1 MPASDQPIAVRQFE
15 LGDAAPRQDIDL
27 GVSREGVRYERALV
41 LVQYDGIPWGVFEIP
56 APKGV
61 LSAQDVGREADA
73 RVASGTWPTRDTLR
87 IDAPATPLRVVV
99 PTCRNPQ
106 RVVRAV
112 ASLLRG
118 PDPNLEIVVV
128 ENRPTGST
136 VARVLAE
143 TFPDETRVSCRD
155 EHRPGLSRARNC
167 GAEGVGPGL
176 VGFLDDD
183 IVAHPLWVPAM
194 RAAAV
199 APSPL
204 PIGILAGRILPI
216 GLENAAQLFFH
227 RFTGFGEHDLPATH
241 VLDDPPP
248 GNGLYPYAPG
258 MFGSGASLCFPTDA
272 FAALGGFDERLGTG
286 TPSRGG
292 EDLDV
297 FVRALYAD
305 LAVRYVPQAVIWH
318 DHPDSLDGLPSKVY
332 SYGFGLSAMLAK
344 HAVAGPDRSGFVRR
358 VPAGFRHFID
368 PDSSKNASKS
378 ADYPR
383 RLALMEV
390 LGVASGPLGYAKSRW
405 QSRKATMAHTRDADT
420 PSGVGRRP

>member
-1 MPASDQPIAVRQFE
+1 MVAQHPGTALTAPDSEQPIAVRHFE
-15 LGDAAPRQDIDL
+15 LGDGAPRQDIDL
-27 GVSREGVRYERALV
+27 GVSREGRRYGRALV
-41 LVQYDGIPWGVFEIP
+41 LVENDGIPWGVVEVP
-56 APKGV
+56 ASGGV
-61 LSAQDVGREADA
+61 LSAEDVARETDA
-73 RVASGTWPTRDTLR
+73 RVASGAWLPATTLSA
-87 IDAPATPLRVVV
+87 DAPSTPLRVVV

-136 VARVLAE
+136 VAQVLEE
-143 TFPDETRVSCRD
+143 TFPDEHRLSCRD

-194 RAAAV
+194 RAAAA

-227 RFTGFGEHDLPATH
+227 RFTGFGEDDLPATYR
-241 VLDDPPP
+241 LDDPPP

-258 MFGSGASLCFPTDA
+258 MFGSGASLCFPTEA

-297 FVRALYAD
+297 FVRALYAT

-332 SYGFGLSAMLAK
+332 SYGFGLSAMLTK
-344 HAVAGPDRSGFVRR
+344 HAVAGPDRSGFLRR
-358 VPAGFRHFID
+358 VPAGFRHFVD
-368 PDSSKNASKS
+368 PESSKNASKS
-378 ADYPR
+378 VDYPR

-390 LGVASGPLGYAKSRW
+390 LGVASGPVGYARSRW
-405 QSRKATMAHTRDADT
+405 QSRRAA
-420 PSGVGRRP
+420 G